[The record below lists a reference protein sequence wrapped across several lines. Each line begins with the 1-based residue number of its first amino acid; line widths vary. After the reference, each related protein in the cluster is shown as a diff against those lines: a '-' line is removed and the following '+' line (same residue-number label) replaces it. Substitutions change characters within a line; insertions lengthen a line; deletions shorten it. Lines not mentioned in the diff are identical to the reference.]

1 MTGYLKTDSLLS
13 KMMNIFAGG
22 GEAGLFEAFISPN
35 VDRRAFLEGMLRAR
49 GIPFSAVL
57 IAGRPHIIVRFAGDA
72 YNPLFRMKIVVAH
85 YDRSE
90 DDAHSSF
97 SPGANDNSA
106 SCFQLVSL
114 AERLLNKRDH
124 NVIIIFSA
132 GEEDGKKGVRFQGSY
147 ALATGLKRLR
157 DFNLAEGDVFVFDGC
172 GRGDTLVLS
181 SSGMSAINPAKGEEA
196 APSRLNAR
204 QRALLKRRQELCE
217 RTAALAR
224 KCCPASWVTLPT
236 PYSDN
241 AGFVA
246 AGIPAQ
252 LVTVL
257 PREEAETLLK
267 ETAQFGHEALLREL
281 ASFKVAESKRH
292 AAAIPQTWKD
302 MHTER
307 DSASSLT
314 PEAFALMERFLD
326 ALARDS
332 ELRL

>member
-1 MTGYLKTDSLLS
+1 
-13 KMMNIFAGG
+13 MNIFAGG
-22 GEAGLFEAFISPN
+22 NEAGLFEAFIAPK
-35 VDRRAFLEGMLRAR
+35 VDRCAFIEGMLRAR
-49 GIPFSAVL
+49 GIPFSAVSL
-57 IAGRPHIIVRFAGDA
+57 AKRLHIIVRFAGDA
-72 YNPLFRMKIVVAH
+72 YNPLFRMKIFVAH

-90 DDAHSSF
+90 GEAGASF

-106 SCFQLVSL
+106 SCFQLISL
-114 AERLLNKRDH
+114 AERLLGKRDH
-124 NVIIIFSA
+124 NVILIFSA

-147 ALATGLKRLR
+147 ALATGLKKLR
-157 DFNLAEGDVFVFDGC
+157 GLSLAESDVFVFDGC

-181 SSGMSAINPAKGEEA
+181 SSGMSAINPANNKGGVTQR
-196 APSRLNAR
+196 RLNAR
-204 QRALLKRRQELCE
+204 QRALLKRQQELCE

-224 KCCPASWVTLPT
+224 KHCPASWVTLPT

-246 AGIPAQ
+246 AGTPAQ

-257 PREEAETLLK
+257 PREEAEKLMQ

-281 ASFKVAESKRH
+281 ASFKAAESKEH
-292 AAAIPQTWKD
+292 AACLPQTWKD

-307 DSASSLT
+307 DNAAALT

-326 ALARDS
+326 AAAGSL
-332 ELRL
+332 ELRV